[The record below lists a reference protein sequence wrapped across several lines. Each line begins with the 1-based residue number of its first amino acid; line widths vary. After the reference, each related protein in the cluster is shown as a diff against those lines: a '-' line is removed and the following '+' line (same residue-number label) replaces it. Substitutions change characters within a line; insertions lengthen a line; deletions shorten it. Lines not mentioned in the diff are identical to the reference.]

1 LLRRDKRG
9 TQNYFCGIIPATL
22 WLANFHPS
30 LRDFTAYSKS
40 FQPLPEFRA
49 RLRRVR
55 RVENGRDDTDAFR
68 TSRENNINRPP
79 QIHAANREP
88 RDGCMRRGPV
98 AAASVLAFFG
108 STAGKM
114 ILARVQELNIKPTS
128 EKAAMAATTKG
139 LLPEKRLC

>member
-1 LLRRDKRG
+1 MAET
-9 TQNYFCGIIPATL
+9 TQMRFAPA
-22 WLANFHPS
+22 
-30 LRDFTAYSKS
+30 
-40 FQPLPEFRA
+40 A
-49 RLRRVR
+49 R
-55 RVENGRDDTDAFR
+55 T
-68 TSRENNINRPP
+68 TSIVP